1 MLFVSRSE
9 GVGND
14 LRCSRKIIYEILY
27 VSDTIYSNRIE
38 TSMTEK
44 DFSVIDLS
52 RTCVVFV
59 MMECD
64 SLCRMKGEPMKSHRR
79 FELFVNFDGTLKDFE
94 VFLRDNHSDISAGL
108 SQLQK
113 DSSRWEW
120 QRRINEYKHFQESVI
135 RERTEDI
142 FCQLNYGS
150 IEDMSAVVS
159 LLNELKCDVMD
170 KFRRNE
176 LSSATALRL
185 LREYVRIY
193 KEVTEIYYINSR
205 HSLQPMENQDSN
217 SETAGAVST
226 FVEALQGLRE

>member
-1 MLFVSRSE
+1 M
-9 GVGND
+9 
-14 LRCSRKIIYEILY
+14 I
-27 VSDTIYSNRIE
+27 
-38 TSMTEK
+38 
-44 DFSVIDLS
+44 
-52 RTCVVFV
+52 
-59 MMECD
+59 ECD
-64 SLCRMKGEPMKSHRR
+64 SLCRMKGEPMKSYRR

-120 QRRINEYKHFQESVI
+120 NRRLNEYKHFQESVI
-135 RERTEDI
+135 REKTEDI

-150 IEDMSAVVS
+150 IQDMSAVVS
-159 LLNELKCDVMD
+159 LLNELKSDVMD

-193 KEVTEIYYINSR
+193 KEVTEIYYINGR
-205 HSLQPMENQDSN
+205 HSLQPEDQGSN
-217 SETAGAVST
+217 DTESAGAVST
-226 FVEALQGLRE
+226 FVEALRGLRE